1 MVDQVCKKYH
11 SEMMFYNSSNND
23 FTLIKGDCM
32 LALSEMSGQ
41 FDMIFADPPYFLSG
55 AGKTMKGKNVVPVYK
70 GDWDTVRSDEEKDDF
85 NYKWLSLCRN
95 LLKDDGT
102 IWISGTFHNIYSVER
117 VLNKIGYKLL
127 NVITWQKLDPPPS
140 ITGTRFNFSS
150 EYIIWAAKSNTSRYC
165 FNFDVMKRLNGGK
178 QMPDVWQLPSVSA
191 WEKRCGKHPTQKP
204 MRLLYRI
211 ILACTQEGNSI
222 LDPFSGSCTTGIVA
236 NLLGR
241 NFVGIDQDEEFLKL
255 GVRRYEEIQNKVV
268 AEKMLKKMIENP
280 SEVTV
285 LVNHARRETRILMQ
299 EKGICYLRAGDSG
312 GSLQVTPGFERMRY
326 VLLHSGGDEAQL
338 FHIKKGKEGRF
349 EIWSKENLEQYG
361 FHPAHAAYYI
371 VIRFEP
377 DSEKIIRIPNLKQKI
392 GTYLAKIRPL
402 SDFIGLK

>member
-1 MVDQVCKKYH
+1 
-11 SEMMFYNSSNND
+11 MMFYNSSNND

-55 AGKTMKGKNVVPVYK
+55 AGRTMKGKNVVPVYK

-268 AEKMLKKMIENP
+268 AEKMLKKMMENP

>member
-1 MVDQVCKKYH
+1 
-11 SEMMFYNSSNND
+11 
-23 FTLIKGDCM
+23 
-32 LALSEMSGQ
+32 
-41 FDMIFADPPYFLSG
+41 
-55 AGKTMKGKNVVPVYK
+55 
-70 GDWDTVRSDEEKDDF
+70 
-85 NYKWLSLCRN
+85 
-95 LLKDDGT
+95 
-102 IWISGTFHNIYSVER
+102 
-117 VLNKIGYKLL
+117 
-127 NVITWQKLDPPPS
+127 
-140 ITGTRFNFSS
+140 
-150 EYIIWAAKSNTSRYC
+150 
-165 FNFDVMKRLNGGK
+165 MKRLNGGK

-204 MRLLYRI
+204 MRLLFRI

-268 AEKMLKKMIENP
+268 AEKMLKKMMENP

-285 LVNHARRETRILMQ
+285 LVNHARRETRMLMQ

-377 DSEKIIRIPNLKQKI
+377 DSEKIIRTPNLKQKI

>member
-1 MVDQVCKKYH
+1 
-11 SEMMFYNSSNND
+11 MMFYNSSNND

-117 VLNKIGYKLL
+117 VLNKLGYKLL

-241 NFVGIDQDEEFLKL
+241 NFVGIDQDEEALAAAK
-255 GVRRYEEIQNKVV
+255 
-268 AEKMLKKMIENP
+268 
-280 SEVTV
+280 
-285 LVNHARRETRILMQ
+285 
-299 EKGICYLRAGDSG
+299 EKGL
-312 GSLQVTPGFERMRY
+312 MR
-326 VLLHSGGDEAQL
+326 SE
-338 FHIKKGKEGRF
+338 GKEYVMKDGDVVLFRF
-349 EIWSKENLEQYG
+349 N
-361 FHPAHAAYYI
+361 
-371 VIRFEP
+371 V
-377 DSEKIIRIPNLKQKI
+377 
-392 GTYLAKIRPL
+392 
-402 SDFIGLK
+402 

>member
-1 MVDQVCKKYH
+1 
-11 SEMMFYNSSNND
+11 MMFYNSSNND

-268 AEKMLKKMIENP
+268 AEKMLKKMMENP

>member
-1 MVDQVCKKYH
+1 
-11 SEMMFYNSSNND
+11 MFYKSSNKG
-23 FTLIKGDCM
+23 FVLIKGDCM
-32 LALSEMSGQ
+32 QVLSGMSGR

-55 AGKTMKGKNVVPVYK
+55 AGKTIRGKNVVPVYK
-70 GDWDTVRSDEEKDDF
+70 GDWDKVRSDEEKDEF

-117 VLNKIGYKLL
+117 ALSRLGYKLL

-150 EYIIWAAKSNTSRYC
+150 EYIIWAAKSNTSSYC

-178 QMPDVWQLPSVSA
+178 QMPDVWQLPSVA
-191 WEKRCGKHPTQKP
+191 TWEKRCGKHPTQKP

-222 LDPFSGSCTTGIVA
+222 LDPFAGSCTTGIVA

-255 GVRRYEEIQNKVV
+255 GVRRFEEIQNKVV
-268 AEKMLKKMIENP
+268 AEKMLKKMMENP

-285 LVNHARRETRILMQ
+285 LVNHARRETRMLMQ
-299 EKGICYLRAGDSG
+299 EKGICYLRAGDSN

-338 FHIKKGKEGRF
+338 FHIKKGKEGKF

-361 FHPAHAAYYI
+361 FHPTHAAYYI

-377 DSEKIIRIPNLKQKI
+377 DSEKTIRTPNLKQKI

>member
-1 MVDQVCKKYH
+1 MDQVCKKYH
-11 SEMMFYNSSNND
+11 SGMMFYNSSNND

-117 VLNKIGYKLL
+117 VLNKLGYKLL